1 MPVIGRIIA
10 AMRISSDTAAIIR
23 ETAAEVFGAPVRLFG
38 SRLDDAARGGDID
51 LYIETDMPAEEAEAR
66 RLRMLARLARR
77 LDERKIDLVIKT
89 PAGELPIHAIA
100 RREGV
105 LL

>member
-1 MPVIGRIIA
+1 MRVRSDIA
-10 AMRISSDTAAIIR
+10 AVIR
-23 ETAAEVFGAPVRLFG
+23 ETAAEVFGASVRLFG
-38 SRLDDAARGGDID
+38 SRLDDNARGGDID
-51 LYIETDMPAEEAEAR
+51 LYVETELDAEEAEKR

-77 LDERKIDLVIKT
+77 LDERKIDLVVRT
-89 PAGELPIHAIA
+89 PDGELPIHAIA

>member
-1 MPVIGRIIA
+1 MRLRNDIA
-10 AMRISSDTAAIIR
+10 AAIR
-23 ETAAEVFGAPVRLFG
+23 QTAAEVFGAPVRLFG
-38 SRLDDAARGGDID
+38 SRLDDNARGGDID
-51 LYIETDMPAEEAEAR
+51 LYIETELDAEEAERR

-77 LDERKIDLVIKT
+77 LGERKIDLLVRT
-89 PAGELPIHAIA
+89 PDGELPIHAIA

>member
-1 MPVIGRIIA
+1 MRVRSDIA
-10 AMRISSDTAAIIR
+10 AVIR

-38 SRLDDAARGGDID
+38 SRLDDNARGGDID
-51 LYIETDMPAEEAEAR
+51 LYIETELGAEEAETR
-66 RLRMLARLARR
+66 RLLMLARLARR
-77 LDERKIDLVIKT
+77 MGARKIDLVVRT
-89 PAGELPIHAIA
+89 SDGELPIHAIA

>member
-1 MPVIGRIIA
+1 MRVRSDIA
-10 AMRISSDTAAIIR
+10 AVIR
-23 ETAAEVFGAPVRLFG
+23 ETAAEVFGASVPLFG
-38 SRLDDAARGGDID
+38 SRLDDNARGGDID
-51 LYIETDMPAEEAEAR
+51 LYIETELDAEEAEKR

-77 LDERKIDLVIKT
+77 LDERKIDLVVRT
-89 PAGELPIHAIA
+89 PDGELPIHAIA

>member
-1 MPVIGRIIA
+1 MAISLLVMRLRNDIA
-10 AMRISSDTAAIIR
+10 AAIR
-23 ETAAEVFGAPVRLFG
+23 QTAAEVFGAPVRLFG
-38 SRLDDAARGGDID
+38 SRLDDNARGGDID
-51 LYIETDMPAEEAEAR
+51 LYIETELDAEEAERR

-77 LDERKIDLVIKT
+77 LDERKIDLLVRT
-89 PAGELPIHAIA
+89 PDGELPIHAIA